1 MANTTYS
8 PEVSNSHANTLQYAI
23 NQALLAVNTISPAK
37 ITAVNGLRYTVE
49 ILINYI
55 DSNGSPY
62 NAPTLYDI
70 PAQMLVGNNA
80 GIIIEYAVGDVVN
93 VGFCQRDISIVKQQ
107 WTTSNPASYRKFNV
121 SDGIIL
127 GYLTN
132 TLPTVNITIT
142 KDGIIM
148 NSNNKPVTINSGS
161 ANTIINSNNAEINAD
176 KVNINSGNINLGSG
190 GVGILNA
197 NTQFQVVG
205 VEAGGATLP
214 VTIVPGTAST
224 TVKATS

>member
-49 ILINYI
+49 ILVNYI

-70 PAQMLVGNNA
+70 PAQMLIGNNA
-80 GIIIEYAVGDVVN
+80 GIIVEYAVGDIVN

-132 TLPTVNITIT
+132 TLPTINITIT
-142 KDGIIM
+142 QNGIIM
-148 NSNNKPVTINSGS
+148 NSNNKPVTINSGNATTTVNGNLQVNGTIKS
-161 ANTIINSNNAEINAD
+161 NNTITGTDLIAGSSSYNDHVHSNIPPEGTYTAP
-176 KVNINSGNINLGSG
+176 SG
-190 GVGILNA
+190 GGLIS
-197 NTQFQVVG
+197 
-205 VEAGGATLP
+205 
-214 VTIVPGTAST
+214 GTSGKHT
-224 TVKATS
+224 